1 MAAALPFI
9 ATAAAVKTA
18 VDADKARKQATRF
31 QGEQN
36 RIAQENAAEMQRRMD
51 EQTAAQQA
59 AAETARQRLEAEQA
73 RYAEDKA
80 KMEAE
85 AKQRATD
92 LETQRREMAER
103 ESGRIRARVRGGRR
117 ALLSDARLNPEV
129 GVLGSTSS
137 MGSMQ

>member
-80 KMEAE
+80 KMESRSQTACHRPGDP
-85 AKQRATD
+85 APRD
-92 LETQRREMAER
+92 
-103 ESGRIRARVRGGRR
+103 GRARVWPHPRPCAWWSPRPAVGRPPEPRGRR
-117 ALLSDARLNPEV
+117 A
-129 GVLGSTSS
+129 G
-137 MGSMQ
+137 